1 MKKTVLWSAVL
12 AMFIFGGCSSKEPS
26 IDATGETGS
35 KSGQSVD
42 GTSIVTE
49 TVAEEDI
56 VVVDENG
63 VSNIDEDGN
72 EKTMS
77 ALERRMQT
85 INFAFDKFDV
95 AGAEADKMMINS
107 DLANGD
113 AADFTVKIEGN
124 CDEWGSDEYN
134 FALGLKRASAAKEA
148 LISNGVDSARITMV
162 SYGESNPVCT
172 DKTQACWS
180 ENRRVDFKLLP

>member
-1 MKKTVLWSAVL
+1 MKRSVLWSAVL

-26 IDATGETGS
+26 IDATTETGTS
-35 KSGQSVD
+35 TSTQD
-42 GTSIVTE
+42 GTVVAME
-49 TVAEEDI
+49 TVVEEDI
-56 VVVDENG
+56 IVVDENG
-63 VSNIDEDGN
+63 VSNIDADGN

-95 AGAEADKMMINS
+95 SAAEVDKMTANS

-113 AADFTVKIEGN
+113 AVDFTIKIEGN

-134 FALGLKRASAAKEA
+134 FALGLKRASAAKEIM
-148 LISNGVDSARITMV
+148 LSNGVDAARITMV

-180 ENRRVDFKLLP
+180 QNRRVDFKLLP

>member
-1 MKKTVLWSAVL
+1 MKKTVLWSVVL

-26 IDATGETGS
+26 IDSTSEAGISAQE
-35 KSGQSVD
+35 
-42 GTSIVTE
+42 GTTVATE

-72 EKTMS
+72 EKTMG

-85 INFAFDKFDV
+85 VNFAFDKFDIS
-95 AGAEADKMMINS
+95 GAEADKMTANS

-113 AADFTVKIEGN
+113 ANDFKIKIEGN

-134 FALGLKRASAAKEA
+134 FALGLKRASAAK
-148 LISNGVDSARITMV
+148 R
-162 SYGESNPVCT
+162 Y
-172 DKTQACWS
+172 W
-180 ENRRVDFKLLP
+180 